1 MSILESTNS
10 LLIHATPRQHASIAL
25 VIAHVDRE
33 LDRTS
38 TPYVVYPLENQKPAD
53 LAGTLMEL
61 IEGRMSKTSISP
73 SPGMGP
79 PAGNKIQTEQTGA
92 SNLPKK
98 EEESIRIIPDDASNA
113 LIVYANKKNQQWVA
127 TLIKELDQYRPQV
140 LLDCTLVE
148 ITKDDLFKYEIDL
161 VSKTY
166 SDLTLRPGKTGILDG
181 AGTSIGNLGGSTSFD
196 PRTYGQA
203 SSDSGIFTG
212 FFNTDMIQGILTAMQ
227 QNKYGRIMARPKI
240 LVNDNQE
247 GEIKSENTISVAQIK
262 TNVIP
267 GTATQTSTSSQDASF
282 QDYTEGVTLK
292 IKPHISK
299 GDMLRL
305 EITLNRTD
313 FETTTKTIPVS
324 DGSGGTTPVPYP
336 PDRTSTDINTVSTI
350 PDGTTI
356 ILGGLEK
363 INQGK
368 LQKKV
373 PILGDL
379 PLVGGLFRGVN
390 NSDKQGKLYVF
401 VKANILRPSD
411 QVEGLED
418 IRRVSTKNRKA
429 FEDMEK
435 KFQGLKSWPSIPPKT
450 VDPGK
455 VLEDDEYIQRLR
467 EQQAEREKAAAA
479 QELQEVSVN

>member
-1 MSILESTNS
+1 MSGGMTNRVTGMPMEQGVPEQTAVASLLTAEGGTVKELITTEPQMSILESTNS

-203 SSDSGIFTG
+203 RYF
-212 FFNTDMIQGILTAMQ
+212 
-227 QNKYGRIMARPKI
+227 
-240 LVNDNQE
+240 
-247 GEIKSENTISVAQIK
+247 
-262 TNVIP
+262 
-267 GTATQTSTSSQDASF
+267 
-282 QDYTEGVTLK
+282 
-292 IKPHISK
+292 
-299 GDMLRL
+299 
-305 EITLNRTD
+305 
-313 FETTTKTIPVS
+313 
-324 DGSGGTTPVPYP
+324 DGH
-336 PDRTSTDINTVSTI
+336 
-350 PDGTTI
+350 
-356 ILGGLEK
+356 
-363 INQGK
+363 
-368 LQKKV
+368 
-373 PILGDL
+373 
-379 PLVGGLFRGVN
+379 
-390 NSDKQGKLYVF
+390 
-401 VKANILRPSD
+401 
-411 QVEGLED
+411 
-418 IRRVSTKNRKA
+418 
-429 FEDMEK
+429 
-435 KFQGLKSWPSIPPKT
+435 
-450 VDPGK
+450 
-455 VLEDDEYIQRLR
+455 
-467 EQQAEREKAAAA
+467 AAK
-479 QELQEVSVN
+479 